1 MRQMIS
7 ALTFVCFGGVA
18 LAQSADSTVADKTKN
33 DVQLNEL
40 RTAPTPKQ
48 VGDLDPVQLAS
59 AHRERAA
66 SVDEKTNGLWQSWT
80 TSICEGCGN
89 TPPYQDTVRND
100 FANRKGLAG
109 LKTEVNP
116 GTQQQAVSQ
125 KAQPES
131 PKRGL
136 YTDLSNEN
144 IDQIRRMPGR

>member
-1 MRQMIS
+1 MRLSIYI
-7 ALTFVCFGGVA
+7 LTFVCFGGSA
-18 LAQSADSTVADKTKN
+18 IAQPADSVLPDKTSN

-40 RTAPTPKQ
+40 RSAPIPNQ
-48 VGDLDPVQLAS
+48 VNNLDTLQLAS
-59 AHRERAA
+59 AHRDRAA

-100 FANRKGLAG
+100 FVNRKGLAG
-109 LKTEVNP
+109 LKAEAAP
-116 GTQQQAVSQ
+116 GKQQQAAPQ
-125 KAQPES
+125 KAQPEPS
-131 PKRGL
+131 KRSL

>member
-1 MRQMIS
+1 MRIAIT
-7 ALTFVCFGGVA
+7 ALAYVCFGGIA
-18 LAQSADSTVADKTKN
+18 LAQPADSVLPDKTKN

-40 RTAPTPKQ
+40 RTAPIPKQ
-48 VGDLDPVQLAS
+48 VDDLDTLQLAS
-59 AHRERAA
+59 AHRDRAA

-100 FANRKGLAG
+100 FATRKGLVG
-109 LKTEVNP
+109 LKVEADP
-116 GTQQQAVSQ
+116 RKQQLAAPQ
-125 KAQPES
+125 KVQPEP
-131 PKRGL
+131 PKRSF

>member
-1 MRQMIS
+1 MRLLIT
-7 ALTFVCFGGVA
+7 ALTFVCSGEIAF
-18 LAQSADSTVADKTKN
+18 AQSADGTLPDKTRN

-48 VGDLDPVQLAS
+48 VDDLNTLQLAS
-59 AHRERAA
+59 AHRDRAA

-100 FANRKGLAG
+100 FSTRKGLVG
-109 LKTEVNP
+109 LKAEADP
-116 GTQQQAVSQ
+116 RKQQQAAPQ
-125 KAQPES
+125 KVQPE
-131 PKRGL
+131 PLKRSL